1 MSSSGPLPP
10 EDEVTALLA
19 AWREGAAGADERLLE
34 RVYGELRRLARAQL
48 RREAGGR
55 TLDPTGLVHEAY
67 LRLLPQSGTRWQNR
81 SHFFAIAATMMR
93 RILVDR
99 ARARAARKRQNPEA
113 ITLSEPSVPGRR
125 VELLDLDRALDE
137 LARDH
142 PRAARVVELR
152 YFAGL
157 EVTEIAEVLG
167 VTDRTIKR
175 DWSFAKA
182 WLAAAIDPDA
192 GSEPA

>member
-1 MSSSGPLPP
+1 M
-10 EDEVTALLA
+10 TALLA
-19 AWREGAAGADERLLE
+19 AWREGAAGADDRLLD

-55 TLDPTGLVHEAY
+55 TLDATGLVHEAY

-99 ARARAARKRQNPEA
+99 ARARAARKRRNPEA
-113 ITLSEPSVPGRR
+113 ITLSEPSVPEHR
-125 VELLDLDRALDE
+125 VELVDLDRALDE
-137 LARDH
+137 LAREH

-157 EVTEIAEVLG
+157 EVTEIAEILG
-167 VTDRTIKR
+167 MTDRTIKR

-182 WLAAAIDPDA
+182 WLAAAIDPAA
-192 GSEPA
+192 GNESA

>member
-1 MSSSGPLPP
+1 MSPPGPLRP

-48 RREAGGR
+48 RRESGGR
-55 TLDPTGLVHEAY
+55 TLDPTALVHEAY

-99 ARARAARKRQNPEA
+99 ARARAARKRRLPEA
-113 ITLSEPSVPGRR
+113 ITLAEPAAHLDR

-157 EVTEIAEVLG
+157 EVAEIAGILD

-192 GSEPA
+192 GSAPA

>member
-1 MSSSGPLPP
+1 M
-10 EDEVTALLA
+10 TALLA

-55 TLDPTGLVHEAY
+55 TLDPTALVHEAY

-99 ARARAARKRQNPEA
+99 ARARAARKRQLPEA
-113 ITLSEPSVPGRR
+113 VTLAEPVAHLDR

-142 PRAARVVELR
+142 PRAARVVDLR

-157 EVTEIAEVLG
+157 EVTEIAEILG

-182 WLAAAIDPDA
+182 WLVAAIDPDA
-192 GSEPA
+192 GGAPA

>member
-1 MSSSGPLPP
+1 M
-10 EDEVTALLA
+10 TALLA
-19 AWREGAAGADERLLE
+19 AWRDGAEGADSRLLE

-113 ITLSEPSVPGRR
+113 VTLSEPSVPGRR

-152 YFAGL
+152 YFADL
-157 EVTEIAEVLG
+157 DVTEIAGVLG

-192 GSEPA
+192 GTTPA

>member
-1 MSSSGPLPP
+1 MSPSESLRP

-19 AWREGAAGADERLLE
+19 AWRDGADGADERLLE

-99 ARARAARKRQNPEA
+99 ARARAARKRQQPEA
-113 ITLSEPSVPGRR
+113 ITLAEAAAPLDR

-137 LARDH
+137 LARGH

-157 EVTEIAEVLG
+157 EGDEIAGILG
-167 VTDRTIKR
+167 VTERTIKR

-192 GSEPA
+192 GAEPA